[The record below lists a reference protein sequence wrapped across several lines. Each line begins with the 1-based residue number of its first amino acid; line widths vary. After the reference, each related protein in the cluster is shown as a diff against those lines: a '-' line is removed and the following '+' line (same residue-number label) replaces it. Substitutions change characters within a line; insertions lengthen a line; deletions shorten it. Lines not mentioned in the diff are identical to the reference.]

1 MQNYSV
7 REETTKNGIPSR
19 GEIPEKVSKELE
31 KYPEILRKLLYYRGI
46 KTEKEADNFLN
57 PIFEENNDPFKML
70 GMDIAVERILKAIE
84 KKEKIVIYSD
94 YDADGIPGAVI
105 LHDFFKKISENFS
118 THGRPAFGWENYI
131 PHRVLEGFGL
141 NNEAVDEFAKNNV
154 DLIITVDCGITDIK
168 EAEKIKKHKIDLII
182 TDHHLPRISGN
193 GKEELPIALAIL
205 NSKQKDCEYPDK
217 NLCGAGVVFKL
228 VQAIIKKYGKKF
240 DLKDGWEKWLLDMVA
255 IATISDMVPLIGE
268 NRLLAYYGLKVLRK
282 SPRLGLQRLLSVVKI
297 DQKNITEDD
306 ISFMISPRI
315 NAASR
320 MGVPEDAFNL
330 LVTKNEDE
338 ALKYA
343 FHLNKINDERK
354 GIVAAM
360 VKEIRKHWKEFDPD
374 KKRKVLV
381 AGNPDWKPSLLGL
394 VANSLM
400 DEHDGPV
407 FLWGRE
413 EGKTLKGSC
422 RSDGCVD
429 IVAMMRE
436 SADLFLEYGGHSAS
450 GGFSIDLGK
459 VDLLSSGLE
468 DAYQK
473 ISVLENKKKEL
484 IADAILNIDDVNN
497 NLEREISQLAPFGM
511 DNPKPIFLLKGIE
524 IFDTK
529 IFGKKNEHLKIDF
542 VNKKGQKISAIG
554 FFTKPE
560 DFSAKIAKGEKIDL
574 LANLE
579 KSFFAGR
586 EELRL
591 RIVDII

>member
-1 MQNYSV
+1 MQEYLV
-7 REETTKNGIPSR
+7 RE
-19 GEIPEKVSKELE
+19 EIPEKVAKGLG

-46 KTEKEADNFLN
+46 KDEKEAEKFLN

-70 GMDIAVERILKAIE
+70 GMDIVVERIFKAIE
-84 KKEKIVIYSD
+84 KKEKIIIYSD
-94 YDADGIPGAVI
+94 YDADGIPGAVV
-105 LHDFFKKISENFS
+105 LHDFFKKIGYDNF
-118 THGRPAFGWENYI
+118 ENYI

-141 NNEAVDEFAKNNV
+141 NDEAIDEFAKNNV
-154 DLIITVDCGITDIK
+154 DLIITVDCGISDVE

-182 TDHHLPRISGN
+182 TDHHLPRISEKN
-193 GKEELPIALAIL
+193 KEELPTAIAIL
-205 NSKQKDCEYPDK
+205 DSKQKDCKYPDK

-228 VQAIIKKYGKKF
+228 VQAIIKKHGKKF

-255 IATISDMVPLIGE
+255 IATISDMVPLVDE
-268 NRLLAYYGLKVLRK
+268 NRLLAYFGLKVLRK
-282 SPRLGLQRLLSVVKI
+282 SPRPGLQRLLSIIKV

-306 ISFMISPRI
+306 IGFMISPRI

-320 MGVPEDAFNL
+320 MGNPEDAFNM
-330 LVTKNEDE
+330 LVTKDDEE

-360 VKEIRKHWKEFDPD
+360 VKEIRKHWNEFDPD

-429 IVAMMRE
+429 IVLMMRE
-436 SADLFLEYGGHSAS
+436 TGNLLEEYGGHSAS
-450 GGFSIDLGK
+450 GGFSISLEK
-459 VDLLSSGLE
+459 VDLLADGLE
-468 DAYQK
+468 IAYEK
-473 ISVLENKKKEL
+473 LSVLENKNKEL
-484 IADAILNIDDVNN
+484 IADAVINIDDVNN
-497 NLEREISQLAPFGM
+497 NLEKQISQLAPFGM
-511 DNPKPIFLLKGIE
+511 DNPKPVFLLKNIE

-542 VNKKGQKISAIG
+542 VNLPTGQAGKKGQKISAIG

-560 DFSAKIAKGEKIDL
+560 DFSVKIAKGEKIDL

-579 KSFFAGR
+579 KSFFLGR

-591 RIVDII
+591 RIVDIN